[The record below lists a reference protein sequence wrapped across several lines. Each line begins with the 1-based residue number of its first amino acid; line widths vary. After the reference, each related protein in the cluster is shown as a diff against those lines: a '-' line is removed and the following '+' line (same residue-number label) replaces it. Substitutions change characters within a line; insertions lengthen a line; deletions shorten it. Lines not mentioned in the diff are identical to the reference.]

1 MEFTRNTSMSKSK
14 KTLMF
19 LIKLILICGVI
30 LGIVMLLNKIE
41 FPSPSKEIEKTI
53 SNEKLKI
60 VK

>member
-1 MEFTRNTSMSKSK
+1 MEFTRNTSVSKSK

-19 LIKLILICGVI
+19 LIKIILIFGVI
-30 LGIVMLLNKIE
+30 LGTVMLLNKIE